1 MHWDENH
8 TESTLKTFA
17 CEVLSAVGE
26 IYYNIKSFWEDSDVH
41 DEDGLYDS
49 SSGLCAGSSTDD
61 MLMRLSIER
70 YREAAHRNQASDGDI
85 NGDRKNQQT
94 NRECN

>member
-8 TESTLKTFA
+8 TENTLKTFA

-49 SSGLCAGSSTDD
+49 SSGLCAGPDTDD
-61 MLMRLSIER
+61 MLMHLSIER
-70 YREAAHRNQASDGDI
+70 DREATRRNQASDGDI

>member
-8 TESTLKTFA
+8 TENTLKTFA

-70 YREAAHRNQASDGDI
+70 YREAAHRNQASYGDI
-85 NGDRKNQQT
+85 SGQT
-94 NRECN
+94 NADETKQPNC